1 MGRMCVESNVKQG
14 GVVGRMCVY
23 WFVARVSSGRGPV
36 NPSRAM
42 RGVRVAWWCVAVLCV
57 PLCVRRYGVELR

>member
-1 MGRMCVESNVKQG
+1 
-14 GVVGRMCVY
+14 VGRMCVY
-23 WFVARVSSGRGPV
+23 WLSLGFHLGGGV
-36 NPSRAM
+36 NPSRAT